1 MRILFHSPP
10 PWSARSGYCVQ
21 AAHAVRALRDNGHEV
36 GLSCYGYH
44 GQDKWDGFP
53 VYGCGIAPYG
63 NGLIAYNYRRHQA
76 ELVILLCDTWM
87 IEQEQLAGLTVM
99 PWVMVDCEPLGI
111 MDRMWLDRV
120 GKIAELR
127 PVTTRRWCRW
137 PPGRNTGR
145 TPRPERNGAAKWAS
159 ALTCS

>member
-1 MRILFHSPP
+1 MRILFRSPP
-10 PWSARSGYCVQ
+10 PWMARSGYCVQ

-76 ELVILLCDTWM
+76 DLVILLCDTWM
-87 IEQEQLAGLTVM
+87 IERPQLAGLAVM
-99 PWVMVDCEPLGI
+99 PWMMVDCAPLGI
-111 MDRMWLDRV
+111 MDRIWLHEV
-120 GKIAELR
+120 GSIADLR
-127 PVTTRRWCRW
+127 PVTGSLH
-137 PPGRNTGR
+137 GR
-145 TPRPERNGAAKWAS
+145 
-159 ALTCS
+159 